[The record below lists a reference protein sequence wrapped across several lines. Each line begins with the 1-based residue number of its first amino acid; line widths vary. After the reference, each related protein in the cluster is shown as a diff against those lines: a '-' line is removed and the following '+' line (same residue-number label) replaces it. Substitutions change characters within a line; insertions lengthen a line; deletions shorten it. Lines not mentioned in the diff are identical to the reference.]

1 MEIESIIQFLYE
13 QVQMRKRTSPEF
25 KKLSKVYSNK
35 KEEFQKALNQEQII
49 KLDELLTLK
58 GDTDIQEMKEYFEQG
73 FIFATK
79 LMAEVFNTE
88 TVDLSEF

>member
-49 KLDELLTLK
+49 KLDE
-58 GDTDIQEMKEYFEQG
+58 Y
-73 FIFATK
+73 
-79 LMAEVFNTE
+79 
-88 TVDLSEF
+88 

>member
-13 QVQMRKRTSPEF
+13 QVQMRKRNSPEF

-79 LMAEVFNTE
+79 LMTEVFNTE